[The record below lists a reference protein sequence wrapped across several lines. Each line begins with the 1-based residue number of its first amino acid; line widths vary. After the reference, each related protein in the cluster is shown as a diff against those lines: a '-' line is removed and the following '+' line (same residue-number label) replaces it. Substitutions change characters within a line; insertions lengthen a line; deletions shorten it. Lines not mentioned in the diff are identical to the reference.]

1 MPVKYIT
8 LRATVIRDD
17 DPVMPRPAAVN
28 CHIMMVHLKN
38 NVLRCI
44 FFDNGQIFPAEH
56 DTSIEPI
63 YYVLSDDN
71 MQQGLYGIVSGD

>member
-1 MPVKYIT
+1 MQDIT
-8 LRATVIRDD
+8 VSSFIIRYHN
-17 DPVMPRPAAVN
+17 PPMVSNAAVN

-44 FFDNGQIFPAEH
+44 VFDNGQIFPAEH